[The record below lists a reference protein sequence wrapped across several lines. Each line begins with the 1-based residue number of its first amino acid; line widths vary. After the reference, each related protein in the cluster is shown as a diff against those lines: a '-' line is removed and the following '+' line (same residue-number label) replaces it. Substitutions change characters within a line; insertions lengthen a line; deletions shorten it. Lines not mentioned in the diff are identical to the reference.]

1 MKMQESQVAVVSH
14 EDGEDDHSSVL
25 RLSGPLSE
33 WLFSSKFW
41 ADFNARHGTMFDQ
54 YEEDEAAVPVVKA
67 VAEALDERIRVLQGR
82 DEPDVEFVYRWTS
95 EHTPLTTSVPRE
107 LLLSELVRF
116 RDFLIDATVKN
127 LCLSFS
133 L

>member
-1 MKMQESQVAVVSH
+1 MQESEVAVVSH
-14 EDGEDDHSSVL
+14 EDGEGDHSSVF

-41 ADFNARHGTMFDQ
+41 AHFNARHGTMFDQ
-54 YEEDEAAVPVVKA
+54 YEEDEATVPVVKA
-67 VAEALDERIRVLQGR
+67 IAGALDERIRALQGY
-82 DEPDVEFVYRWTS
+82 DESDVEFVYRWTS
-95 EHTPLTTSVPRE
+95 EHAPLTTGIPRE

-116 RDFLIDATVKN
+116 RDFLIDAAVKD